1 MTEKTLGRSAYEN
14 TQRGERMYSA
24 EGIRLVNFPFPGP
37 HVGVEAQT
45 EARVGPAGKR
55 ISAHDQ
61 LAIAAYIAA

>member
-1 MTEKTLGRSAYEN
+1 
-14 TQRGERMYSA
+14 MYSA

-37 HVGVEAQT
+37 HVGVEAKT